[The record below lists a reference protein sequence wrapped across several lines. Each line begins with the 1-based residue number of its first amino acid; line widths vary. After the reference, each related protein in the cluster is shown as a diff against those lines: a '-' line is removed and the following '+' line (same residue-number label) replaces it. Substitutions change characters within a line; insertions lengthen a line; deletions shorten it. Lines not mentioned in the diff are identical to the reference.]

1 VEPFL
6 PARPSFGQHKPASE
20 PRGFK
25 LKDAILQASLILSA
39 PVKSGAPGPRLDE
52 QCYRIGEATQIKC
65 WR

>member
-39 PVKSGAPGPRLDE
+39 PVKSARPVQGWTSSAIESVKLPR
-52 QCYRIGEATQIKC
+52 
-65 WR
+65 